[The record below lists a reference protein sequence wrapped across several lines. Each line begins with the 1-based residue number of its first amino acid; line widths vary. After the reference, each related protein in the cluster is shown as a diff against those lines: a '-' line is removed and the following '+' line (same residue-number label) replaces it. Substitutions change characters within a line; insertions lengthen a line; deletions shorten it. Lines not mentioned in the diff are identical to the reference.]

1 MCPHLTLTA
10 AHFKAATQMRITA
23 SDLARLEHRLKEAID
38 SIEQLQTRLA
48 NSDQRLSLVRSINS
62 HRLKVLMRCTVDLNI
77 EIQETFAA
85 IEPINGPAIMAP
97 ADDEAL
103 PKDLPSFGEML
114 FEANRLKADYLA
126 EREA

>member
-1 MCPHLTLTA
+1 VPA
-10 AHFKAATQMRITA
+10 SGPRSGAFKAIEMRITA
-23 SDLARLEHRLKEAID
+23 SDLARLEYRLKEAID

-48 NSDQRLSLVRSINS
+48 DSDQKLAFTRSINS
-62 HRLKVLMRCTVDLNI
+62 HRLKVLMRCAVDLNI
-77 EIQETFAA
+77 EIQETLAA
-85 IEPINGPAIMAP
+85 IETINGPAFIAP